1 MKLKYYTIAVFV
13 LSFQVIIGQCI
24 RTAPFQDGPE
34 YTLNGTAE
42 LNFLLDETKTLV
54 FSSDFFTN
62 SGPDLH
68 VYLSN
73 SSTVSTPV
81 NGVLVTEDA
90 IDLGLLQSSSGS
102 QSYDLSALVPAV
114 DIDAYTYVVIH
125 CAEYNH
131 YWGTGTF
138 GVKSGADCANL
149 SVGETTQNE
158 FKVYPTKVE
167 NEVFYIE
174 NFGAEKP
181 ILNIMSILGE
191 VVQESVLL
199 TEVRTAIDTSTL
211 KSGIYMVQI
220 VFEKRMETYQIVIP

>member
-90 IDLGLLQSSSGS
+90 IDLGLLQSSSGR
-102 QSYDLSALVPAV
+102 
-114 DIDAYTYVVIH
+114 
-125 CAEYNH
+125 
-131 YWGTGTF
+131 
-138 GVKSGADCANL
+138 
-149 SVGETTQNE
+149 
-158 FKVYPTKVE
+158 
-167 NEVFYIE
+167 
-174 NFGAEKP
+174 
-181 ILNIMSILGE
+181 
-191 VVQESVLL
+191 SVL
-199 TEVRTAIDTSTL
+199 
-211 KSGIYMVQI
+211 
-220 VFEKRMETYQIVIP
+220 